1 MRVDGIRG
9 GAGAGGPT
17 VSPQDE
23 YRYELLQRL
32 RRRALDRRRA
42 GDGARDRT
50 VTGSAYEEAA
60 AELATYEAA
69 ARLRQRPSGS
79 QS

>member
-17 VSPQDE
+17 VSTQDE

-32 RRRALDRRRA
+32 RRRALERRR
-42 GDGARDRT
+42 GTDGARDRT
-50 VTGSAYEEAA
+50 ATGSAYEEAA
-60 AELATYEAA
+60 AELAAYETA
-69 ARLRQRPSGS
+69 ARLRQPPSGPRP
-79 QS
+79 

>member
-1 MRVDGIRG
+1 MRVDGVRG
-9 GAGAGGPT
+9 GAAAGGPT
-17 VSPQDE
+17 VSTQDE

-32 RRRALDRRRA
+32 RRRALDRRRS

-50 VTGSAYEEAA
+50 VTGSAYQEAA
-60 AELATYEAA
+60 AELAAYETA

-79 QS
+79 QP